1 MPNLLPA
8 RRVPVPS
15 PAQGRGCSQDWGA
28 FPGDTPGKLQP
39 GKGRV
44 TATEP
49 GRLRLSPASSSSPAR
64 LHRHAR
70 QENKKKAF
78 WRGGAVHPAGLKIFA
93 LCRARY
99 PGSRI
104 RPQPR
109 SHAGVRPCPG
119 AGGSRCPRGRA
130 PAGPAPAHT
139 PPVAPGAPRRAG
151 PRAPA
156 GCCRGTVRW
165 SRCTHRA
172 PGGTACT
179 HRTAPCPARS
189 PSRCVG
195 THAFIRVAYVHT
207 YLHADPVCSHT
218 HTHTLTDGTHAA
230 RMHTAHASIRRRLV
244 CTHTPVHTHTQA
256 RTHIHAP
263 SVGTPKRMWP
273 SHKSIRT
280 QGAELHM
287 HVLLCTDTH
296 QCAHTLIPLHARTG
310 VCTHGLHPPP
320 TRIHRCCTHTHCCAC
335 TRAFPCMCTHTF
347 TFRHTRDSPVRAL
360 AGLAPQLGPTNA
372 AGRAGSSRARS
383 PRAAPAPAPHVCRA
397 PKPLTS
403 TWCAGS
409 GTRSSPG
416 RPSS

>member
-179 HRTAPCPARS
+179 HRTAPCPARRTEQVCRHTCVH
-189 PSRCVG
+189 PRCVRAHLLARRPG
-195 THAFIRVAYVHT
+195 VLT
-207 YLHADPVCSHT
+207 HT

-263 SVGTPKRMWP
+263 SVGTPKCMWP

-320 TRIHRCCTHTHCCAC
+320 HSHPQVLHAHTLLCMHTGIPMHVYTHIHIQTHA
-335 TRAFPCMCTHTF
+335 
-347 TFRHTRDSPVRAL
+347 
-360 AGLAPQLGPTNA
+360 
-372 AGRAGSSRARS
+372 
-383 PRAAPAPAPHVCRA
+383 
-397 PKPLTS
+397 
-403 TWCAGS
+403 
-409 GTRSSPG
+409 
-416 RPSS
+416 

>member
-1 MPNLLPA
+1 MLPGLGCLPRGHPREAAAWEGQGHGDRA
-8 RRVPVPS
+8 REAP
-15 PAQGRGCSQDWGA
+15 
-28 FPGDTPGKLQP
+28 F
-39 GKGRV
+39 
-44 TATEP
+44 EP
-49 GRLRLSPASSSSPAR
+49 GLLFLSCPASPAR
-64 LHRHAR
+64 
-70 QENKKKAF
+70 
-78 WRGGAVHPAGLKIFA
+78 PAGEQKESVLARRCRTPRGAENLRVMQSPISWQQDPAPAA
-93 LCRARY
+93 LPRRGAALPRRRRVALPPRPRTGGSGSRTHPPRRPGRTPPGRAEGSRGLLPRNGAMEPLHP
-99 PGSRI
+99 PGSRWY
-104 RPQPR
+104 RLHPPHSPLPR
-109 SHAGVRPCPG
+109 TVTEQVCR
-119 AGGSRCPRGRA
+119 
-130 PAGPAPAHT
+130 HT
-139 PPVAPGAPRRAG
+139 CVHP
-151 PRAPA
+151 
-156 GCCRGTVRW
+156 
-165 SRCTHRA
+165 
-172 PGGTACT
+172 
-179 HRTAPCPARS
+179 
-189 PSRCVG
+189 RCVRAHLLARRPG
-195 THAFIRVAYVHT
+195 VLT
-207 YLHADPVCSHT
+207 HT